1 MPSSSYEITSQ
12 RTEPNAHLPLHIAS
26 EARLVLA
33 LSTTVLDS
41 AIGQR
46 LDGFDVVA
54 TPNRPFAA
62 RPLGA
67 HWLPH
72 AGLSCVVAQTR

>member
-1 MPSSSYEITSQ
+1 MPSSSYEITPQ
-12 RTEPNAHLPLHIAS
+12 RAEPNARLPLHIAS

-46 LDGFDVVA
+46 DDFKSLH
-54 TPNRPFAA
+54 RPGQALMA
-62 RPLGA
+62 VL
-67 HWLPH
+67 
-72 AGLSCVVAQTR
+72 